1 MGLTKSLVYRI
12 QEKKNDIICKIT
24 SVSAII
30 CKIIILEE
38 LLKKDEFMADPR
50 LVKLADILVNYS
62 LKIQPGEWVVVT
74 GNIVAEPLMVEVLR
88 AITKSGGHVNL
99 LTGSDSLTETFLR
112 EANEEQL
119 KWVSPALE
127 LVYNKVNA
135 LMSID
140 GTSNTRTLSNIDPSK
155 DQIRGVA
162 HSELMKTFMR
172 RMAKKELRWVG
183 TQYPCPAFAQEADM
197 SLTEY
202 EDFVFGTTFADKD
215 DPIVE
220 WKRIHDEQQVIVD
233 WLKGKKTVTVKS
245 PDADITLSIAGRDF
259 INSDGR
265 RNMPSGEIYT
275 SPIEDSANGWVN
287 FTYPAIRA
295 GREVEG
301 VRLEFKDGKVVD
313 ASAKKNEAYL
323 LSQLDSDEGARYLG
337 EFAIGTNYGI
347 TKFTKSILYDEKI
360 GGSFHMAVGAG
371 FPEVGGTNTSSIH
384 WDFICDIQQD
394 SEIRVDGELLYK
406 DGQFQI

>member
-1 MGLTKSLVYRI
+1 
-12 QEKKNDIICKIT
+12 
-24 SVSAII
+24 
-30 CKIIILEE
+30 
-38 LLKKDEFMADPR
+38 MADPR

-62 LKIQPGEWVVVT
+62 LKIQPGEWVAIN
-74 GNIVAEPLMVEVLR
+74 GDIVAEPLMVEVMR
-88 AITKSGGHVNL
+88 AITKAGGHVTSIL
-99 LTGSDSLTETFLR
+99 GSDALTETFMR
-112 EANEEQL
+112 EANEDQL
-119 KWVSPALE
+119 KWVSPVTDLI
-127 LVYNKVNA
+127 YNKVNA
-135 LMSID
+135 MMTIK
-140 GTSNTRTLSNIDPSK
+140 GTNNTRSLTNIDPAK
-155 DQIRGVA
+155 HQISGVA
-162 HSELMKTFMR
+162 HSDLMKIFIR
-172 RMAKKELRWVG
+172 RMAEKELRWVG
-183 TQYPCPAFAQEADM
+183 TQYPCSAFAQEADM
-197 SLTEY
+197 SLSEY
-202 EDFVFGTTFADKD
+202 ENFVFGTTFADKD
-215 DPIVE
+215 DPIAE

-245 PDADITLSIAGRDF
+245 PNADISLSIAGRDF

-265 RNMPSGEIYT
+265 RNMPSGEVYT
-275 SPIEDSANGWVN
+275 SPVEDSANGWVN

-301 VRLEFKDGKVVD
+301 VHLEFKEGKVVV

-323 LSQLDSDEGARYLG
+323 LSQLDSDKGARYLG

-406 DGQFQI
+406 DGYFQI